1 MKRFL
6 LSSVTLFGLTVGA
19 VAADLPRRAAPPV
32 FAPVPVFTWT
42 GFYVGVN
49 AGYGWGNDDGDLLG
63 GFHDPGLVAP
73 RFGGGVI
80 AVVPQFGGNFGHHN
94 NSFFGDGGNR
104 DGFLGGA
111 QVGVNWQLT
120 PGTGLVIGLEADIQW
135 ADFGGGDNNGVLG
148 GFGGFNNFGIAVPG
162 GFFPGVAGVGV
173 APVVPGAPGNV
184 AFFNTGNGFG
194 GGRGDSDWFATAR
207 VRVGW
212 AFDRFLVYATGGLA
226 YADSGNDRG
235 FFGLGGGFAN
245 GASIAAPAFYV
256 GPGAAAAGATVGP
269 TATGFLGSRSND
281 DWGWA
286 LGGGVEWAFTN
297 NLSLKLEGLWVNFD
311 DNGGAFGHH
320 CCVAGNVVGVTNT
333 GAPIL
338 ATNTTTGFGGR
349 DDADVFIA
357 RVGLNW
363 RFGL

>member
-1 MKRFL
+1 MKKLL
-6 LSSVTLFGLTVGA
+6 LSSVALLGLTVGA
-19 VAADLPRRAAPPV
+19 MAADLPRRAAPPV

-49 AGYGWGNDDGDLLG
+49 AGYGWGNDDGDLFG

-80 AVVPQFGGNFGHHN
+80 AVVPPFGGNFHHN
-94 NSFFGDGGNR
+94 NGFFGDGGNR

-135 ADFGGGDNNGVLG
+135 ADFGGRGGHH
-148 GFGGFNNFGIAVPG
+148 GFGTFSDFGIAVPG

-173 APVVPGAPGNV
+173 APVVLGAPGNV
-184 AFFNTGNGFG
+184 AFFNHNTGF
-194 GGRGDSDWFATAR
+194 GGRGDSDWFVTAR

-226 YADSGNDRG
+226 YADSGNGNG
-235 FFGLGGGFAN
+235 FFGGGGFAN
-245 GASIAAPAFYV
+245 GASIVAPAFYV
-256 GPGAAAAGATVGP
+256 SPGAAAAGATVGP

-311 DNGGAFGHH
+311 GGGAFGGG
-320 CCVAGNVVGVTNT
+320 CCVAGQVVGVTNT
-333 GAPIL
+333 GAPTL